1 MHIFSYQGNPNRK
14 EAVVLLNVFTR
25 GVILYLVL
33 IAGIRFLGKRQ
44 LGQLE
49 PSEVAVTML
58 VADLASIPMQ
68 DENIPITNGLIPI
81 IAVLGTELLLS
92 FLSMRSVK
100 LRKLLCGK
108 PVVLMEN
115 GRFLQDNMRK
125 NRVTLDELVSQ
136 LREKEVI
143 DPSTVQY
150 AILETGGNLSV
161 FPYPQE
167 RPAAAKEA
175 GITTHKQN
183 LPITIITDGRLM
195 EDNLKKAGK
204 DKKWLQKVLSK
215 ENATQ
220 KETFLLTVDSQN
232 NTLFYKKE

>member
-1 MHIFSYQGNPNRK
+1 MLNIFI
-14 EAVVLLNVFTR
+14 R
-25 GVILYLVL
+25 GVLLYLVL

-68 DENIPITNGLIPI
+68 DQNIPISAGLIPI
-81 IAVLGTELLLS
+81 IAVIGTELLLS
-92 FLSMRSVK
+92 VLSMRSVK

-108 PVVLMEN
+108 PVILIEN

-125 NRVTLDELVSQ
+125 NRVTLDELISQ
-136 LREKEVI
+136 LREKDVL

-161 FPYPQE
+161 FPYPQA
-167 RPAAAKEA
+167 RPATAKEA
-175 GITTHKQN
+175 GLSTQVQS
-183 LPITIITDGRLM
+183 LPITIISDGRLL
-195 EDNLKKAGK
+195 EDNLQKAGK
-204 DKKWLQKVLSK
+204 DKKWLQKALSK
-215 ENATQ
+215 EKATQ
-220 KETFLLTVDSQN
+220 EETLLLTVDDQN
-232 NTLFYKKE
+232 TIFFYKKDKP

>member
-1 MHIFSYQGNPNRK
+1 M
-14 EAVVLLNVFTR
+14 VLLNIFAR
-25 GVILYLVL
+25 GVLLYLVL

-68 DENIPITNGLIPI
+68 DKSIPITNGLIPI

-100 LRKLLCGK
+100 VRKLLCGK
-108 PVVLMEN
+108 PVILMEN
-115 GRFLQDNMRK
+115 GRFLQENMRK
-125 NRVTLDELVSQ
+125 NRVTLDELISQ

-167 RPAAAKEA
+167 RPATAKEA
-175 GITTHKQN
+175 AIATQSQN
-183 LPITIITDGRLM
+183 LPITIISDGRLM
-195 EDNLKKAGK
+195 TENLRKAGK
-204 DKKWLQKVLSK
+204 DQKWLQKVLSK
-215 ENATQ
+215 EKATQ

-232 NTLFYKKE
+232 HTLFYKKE

>member
-1 MHIFSYQGNPNRK
+1 MLNIF
-14 EAVVLLNVFTR
+14 AR
-25 GVILYLVL
+25 GVLLYLVL

-68 DENIPITNGLIPI
+68 DENISITSGLIPI
-81 IAVLGTELLLS
+81 AAVLGTELLLS

-108 PVVLMEN
+108 PVILMEN

-125 NRVTLDELVSQ
+125 NRVTLDELISQ
-136 LREKEVI
+136 LREKDVL
-143 DPSTVQY
+143 DPATVQY

-161 FPYPQE
+161 FPFSQE
-167 RPAAAKEA
+167 RPATAKES
-175 GITTHKQN
+175 GILTPEQK
-183 LPITIITDGRLM
+183 LPITIISDGRLL
-195 EDNLKKAGK
+195 EGNLKKAGK
-204 DKKWLQKVLSK
+204 DQKWLQKVLSK
-215 ENATQ
+215 EKTTQ
-220 KETFLLTVDSQN
+220 KGTFLLTVDEN
-232 NTLFYKKE
+232 NDIRLYKKE

>member
-1 MHIFSYQGNPNRK
+1 MLNIFARG
-14 EAVVLLNVFTR
+14 VLL
-25 GVILYLVL
+25 YLIL

-68 DENIPITNGLIPI
+68 DENIPITSGLIPI

-108 PVVLMEN
+108 PVILMEN

-125 NRVTLDELVSQ
+125 NRVTLDELISQ
-136 LREKEVI
+136 LREKDVI
-143 DPSTVQY
+143 DPATVQY
-150 AILETGGNLSV
+150 AILETGGILSV

-167 RPAAAKEA
+167 RPATAKDA
-175 GITTHKQN
+175 GISTPEQK
-183 LPITIITDGRLM
+183 LPITIISDGRLL

-204 DKKWLQKVLSK
+204 DQKWLQKVLSK
-215 ENATQ
+215 EKTTQ
-220 KETFLLTVDSQN
+220 KGTFLLTVDEN
-232 NTLFYKKE
+232 NDIRLYKKE

>member
-1 MHIFSYQGNPNRK
+1 MLNIFARG
-14 EAVVLLNVFTR
+14 VLL
-25 GVILYLVL
+25 YLIL

-68 DENIPITNGLIPI
+68 DENIPITSGLIPI

-108 PVVLMEN
+108 PVILMEN

-125 NRVTLDELVSQ
+125 NRVTLDELISQ
-136 LREKEVI
+136 LREKDVI
-143 DPSTVQY
+143 DPATVQY
-150 AILETGGNLSV
+150 AILETGGILSV

-167 RPAAAKEA
+167 RPATAKDA
-175 GITTHKQN
+175 GISTPEQK
-183 LPITIITDGRLM
+183 LPITIISDGRLL

-204 DKKWLQKVLSK
+204 DQKWLQKVLSK
-215 ENATQ
+215 EKTT
-220 KETFLLTVDSQN
+220 KKGTFLLTVDEN
-232 NTLFYKKE
+232 NDIRLYKKE